1 MNTQKVSSLFKK
13 IAKSLVLAIRNNQG
27 TITVAGL
34 VALFVY
40 YLLGGDA
47 DSTLAMALVLS
58 PVPAVKDEPLTTRLA
73 EEAADSLL
81 LSAIDRQV
89 IKIRPSSTP
98 LDQISRSAGAR
109 HAGSMKAEYYSVDS
123 RPFTDTVTKAFAASD
138 GMQSLQVANR
148 AMFSPTDTLL
158 LPDVEVTDK
167 DGNKSKG
174 MVLYVAEVTRD
185 GLGVL
190 PVNNFNAGEPYHGA
204 IPNGAKIVR
213 MGRAATELDVQT
225 GQYEA
230 LPKKDF
236 NYCQIFKAQIEQSTL
251 MKLSN
256 KEVNWSLTDL
266 EESAIVDMR
275 LAMEKSFIFGSRFCL
290 KRPDND
296 DRIYLTGGIWQ
307 QAGKETTYDQL
318 SSRAVIDI
326 CRDAFT
332 GCGGSSRKVLV
343 GGSELIAALSKVK
356 ADNQLLM
363 QGTETRWGLALN
375 KITTNFGTLYVAM
388 SEIFDQC
395 GHAADGMIIDPEYL
409 VKYSHIPFNTQSIDL
424 RKTGQRNTEAI
435 VITEASCLVLRYP
448 TAHMRIVKAAV

>member
-1 MNTQKVSSLFKK
+1 MNTQKLKNAAMRILSSAVK
-13 IAKSLVLAIRNNQG
+13 AVRYNQG
-27 TITVAGL
+27 AITVAGI
-34 VALFVY
+34 VSLFIY
-40 YLLGGDA
+40 YLLSGDA
-47 DSTLAMALVLS
+47 DTTIAMSVVLT
-58 PVPAVKDEPLTTRLA
+58 PAAVKDEPLTTLNAA
-73 EEAADSLL
+73 EASDELL

-123 RPFTDTVTKAFAASD
+123 RPFTDTVTRQLNASP
-138 GMQSLQVANR
+138 GIQTLRVANKS
-148 AMFSPTDTLL
+148 MFSPTDTIL
-158 LPDVEVTDK
+158 LPDIEVKDK
-167 DGNKSKG
+167 EGNVSKG
-174 MVLYVAEVTRD
+174 LVLYIIDIDRD
-185 GLGVL
+185 GVCAI
-190 PVNNFNAGEPYHGA
+190 PVNNFDGGEPYHCNVPEGT
-204 IPNGAKIVR
+204 KVVR

-230 LPKKDF
+230 LPKKEF

-256 KEVNWSLTDL
+256 KEVSWSLTDL

-275 LAMEKSFIFGSRFCL
+275 LAMEKSFLFGSRCCL
-290 KRPDND
+290 TRPDD
-296 DRIYLTGGIWQ
+296 QDRVYLTGGIWT
-307 QAGKETTYDQL
+307 QAGKERVYETLT
-318 SSRAVIDI
+318 AKTVIDI

-332 GCGGSSRKVLV
+332 GCGGSGKKILV
-343 GGSELIAALSKVK
+343 GGSRLIAELSKVR
-356 ADNQLLM
+356 ADSSVLM
-363 QGTETRWGLALN
+363 QGTENRWGLTLN

-409 VKYSHIPFNTQSIDL
+409 VKYSHIPFNTERIDL
-424 RKTGQRNTEAI
+424 RKSGQRNTEAI

-448 TAHMRIVKAAV
+448 TAHMRLVKATL